1 MKAIHVKGKCGSK
14 STWFCS
20 FNLLYVNIRTFIL
33 FNLKRKKKLIIDL
46 RGDLE
51 NNCYRK
57 NK

>member
-20 FNLLYVNIRTFIL
+20 YNLLHVNIRTFIL

-46 RGDLE
+46 WGDLE
-51 NNCYRK
+51 NNCLYK
-57 NK
+57 K